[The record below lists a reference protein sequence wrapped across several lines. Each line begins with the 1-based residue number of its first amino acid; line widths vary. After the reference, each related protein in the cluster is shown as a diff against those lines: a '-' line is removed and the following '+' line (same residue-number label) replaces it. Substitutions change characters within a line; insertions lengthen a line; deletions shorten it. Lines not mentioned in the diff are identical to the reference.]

1 MFNLGQTCSN
11 LFWHCQLCLD
21 MTKKFYNVGTDV
33 DVCQK
38 YDTTALAIKCNL
50 KLVLS
55 KTTES
60 CDDCKNNRSKDKIKF

>member
-1 MFNLGQTCSN
+1 
-11 LFWHCQLCLD
+11 